1 MLAKVTKQHSVTLTD
16 TTGLDSVPVA
26 IGHSV
31 SVPLRSGWE
40 RMGTT
45 QSVISRIEEGSG
57 AKNRLDTLARIAE
70 AFDRHLIVSF
80 PEKVPTRL
88 KDAVQLA

>member
-1 MLAKVTKQHSVTLTD
+1 
-16 TTGLDSVPVA
+16 
-26 IGHSV
+26 
-31 SVPLRSGWE
+31 
-40 RMGTT
+40 MGTT